1 MNRFNRACSAAAIG
15 LFATAALAG
24 CGTGQISQTTDQA
37 SAVNG
42 SAATVGDLAL
52 RDVRIQAVQTGD
64 ALKPGDTV
72 DLVFVASN
80 QSLSEADE
88 LTGITSAVGKVSVTG
103 SKSLPAGGVLVVSA
117 PVASDLTAA
126 PATPKQSRGADNTSA
141 GAATLTL
148 DKPISNGLTYDF
160 TFDFKRA
167 GEIKLAVPISAEGAS
182 HH

>member
-1 MNRFNRACSAAAIG
+1 MNRFNRACNAAVLG
-15 LFATAALAG
+15 LIATAALAG

-42 SAATVGDLAL
+42 SAATAGDLAL
-52 RDVRIQAVQTGD
+52 RDVRIQAVQSGD

-80 QSLSEADE
+80 QSMSDADE
-88 LTGITSAVGKVSVTG
+88 LTGITSSVGKVSVTG
-103 SKSLPAGGVLVVSA
+103 SKALPAGGVLVVSA
-117 PVASDLTAA
+117 PVSPDLSAA
-126 PATPKQSRGADNTSA
+126 PATPKPEHGADTTST
-141 GAATLTL
+141 GAATVTL

-167 GEIKLAVPISAEGAS
+167 GEVKLAVPISAEGAS